1 MKNLAYGVK
10 KVIALL
16 VGTAGA
22 NNGTGVDRA
31 GYDELE
37 LLVSTGAATGTPTS
51 FSVDAKIQDSADNSS
66 FADVSGLAITAI
78 TADNT
83 TGSVAKI
90 DASGL
95 RRYVRVVTTPAYVGG
110 TSPKVPV
117 ATVLLLTQKADG
129 PVA

>member
-1 MKNLAYGVK
+1 MKNITHAIKHV
-10 KVIALL
+10 VALL

-22 NNGTGVDRA
+22 NNGTGIDRS
-31 GYDELE
+31 GYDEIKV
-37 LLVSTGAATGTPTS
+37 LVSTGAATGTPTS
-51 FSVDAKIQDSADNSS
+51 YSVDAKLQDSADNSS
-66 FADVSGLAITAI
+66 FADVSDVEIKQI

-83 TGSVAKI
+83 TATMEKI
-90 DASGL
+90 NCSTL

-117 ATVLLLTQKADG
+117 AVTVLLGQAKSE